1 MSIHAEL
8 LDFLR
13 SHVPAQKTLSARLG
27 GDGRVCC
34 YYICPFSTLRK
45 IVEEGIR
52 CRNSLPGCVD
62 LSSPDVQSRRKTVW
76 LGRSDAAG
84 RLQRLRDVPIHSCV
98 NLFWNPIN
106 RTFDAFQRNGLLRAA
121 EKNEVEHSVIC
132 VLELDAERLLNESAC
147 YWTTTKG
154 NAASNAFASFDMSY
168 LRQFPWANTYADGPY
183 TQEHPWQP
191 RAAEL
196 IVFLGDPRQQHTNP
210 IPRSCFTRVL
220 LPKDFQL
227 SEQQQECLSKTGL
240 RCQQVDIY
248 KKVLDLLRAEQKFVK
263 YLEEYSKSDVG
274 LLKRLKVAF
283 RCLVHFESQN
293 YSGTKA
299 KVVGTTTL
307 KMFWAAFLA
316 TYPFELNESS
326 IHEVISAAST
336 NCTNR
341 NSYANGRLQ
350 AILGDVKVLEV
361 KGSKKPDSPE
371 GCRSE
376 KLQLNYIPDE
386 LKAAACKKLPW
397 VAYQLAGM
405 TRCSPYGDQSCCRL
419 LRDVVNGLNAGL
431 KHNVFE
437 NSDQKTFAEH
447 LHSTLSELLP
457 NDSTQAQA
465 EETSNQDA
473 DEDYHFFGREVE
485 SETGASEQFLESP
498 HGYDCYEYPSWD
510 DHDLDWE
517 SFDWDDD

>member
-45 IVEEGIR
+45 IVKEGIR

-62 LSSPDVQSRRKTVW
+62 LSSYDVQSRRGNSFR
-76 LGRSDAAG
+76 LGRSEAAG
-84 RLQRLRDVPIHSCV
+84 KLQTLNKPIHSCV
-98 NLFWNPIN
+98 NLFWNPLN
-106 RTFDAFQRNGLLRAA
+106 RTFEAFQRNGLLRAA
-121 EKNEVEHSVIC
+121 EENNAEHGNLC
-132 VLELDAERLLNESAC
+132 VLELDAECLLNQSHC
-147 YWTTTKG
+147 YWTATNK
-154 NAASNAFASFDMSY
+154 NAASKEVRHSY
-168 LRQFPWANTYADGPY
+168 KFEEIQEFPWEKIFSDPKNPNLTKEWD
-183 TQEHPWQP
+183 H

-196 IVFLGDPRQQHTNP
+196 IVFLGECGQEHTDP
-210 IPRSCFTRVL
+210 IPSDYVRRVL
-220 LPKDFQL
+220 LRDQP
-227 SEQQQECLSKTGL
+227 SPEQQRWLTEIGL

-248 KKVLDLLRAEQKFVK
+248 KEVPDLLRAEQKFVK

-316 TYPFELNESS
+316 TYAFELDESY
-326 IHEVISAAST
+326 IRLAILAAST